1 MLNISFYISWITCFL
16 WTIWW
21 SKIVIIDGALVLF
34 FNLNL
39 APKGG
44 LTNTVLFDWYEFKS
58 EPVFGSDKVGS
69 SLLIGLIGSLDVFW
83 VDSCSLLTESS
94 FELFIFFKLISWN
107 SFWLSPASLKN
118 IFKIPSFLSQSY
130 SKSLI
135 FLEKFLGCFRYY
147 MNL

>member
-69 SLLIGLIGSLDVFW
+69 SLSIGLIGSLGVFG
-83 VDSCSLLTESS
+83 VDGCSLLT
-94 FELFIFFKLISWN
+94 
-107 SFWLSPASLKN
+107 
-118 IFKIPSFLSQSY
+118 
-130 SKSLI
+130 
-135 FLEKFLGCFRYY
+135 
-147 MNL
+147 